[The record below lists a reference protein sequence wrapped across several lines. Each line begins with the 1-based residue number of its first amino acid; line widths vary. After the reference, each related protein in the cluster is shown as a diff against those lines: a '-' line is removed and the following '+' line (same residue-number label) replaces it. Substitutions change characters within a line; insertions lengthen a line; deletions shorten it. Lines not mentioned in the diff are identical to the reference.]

1 MDFTVSE
8 RPTSRQTTTGKN
20 KSQQRSYVILG
31 VPEAGD
37 DAIDLHAAALAA
49 LLATLS
55 SSIVVESETLVRTK
69 HNVEDVNVWDVDAS
83 GEPGGTMIWDGSAT
97 YERFD
102 YTPPE
107 VGESSYSFDT
117 TGGSQHVTQGLAHI
131 ADYPAGSTY
140 DYKGAINVQRNGDS
154 ISVEGVD
161 ITIPVFSWSETHY
174 IANDD
179 VDDAYKLALFAL
191 SGKTNDDTFRG
202 FAAGEVLFLGAS
214 DGQRGKENWE
224 ITFRFA
230 ASLNKTGLTIG
241 TITSIAKKGWEYL
254 WVTYVDVVSTDVVVK
269 QPAAVH
275 IEQVYDAGDF
285 DGLGI

>member
-102 YTPPE
+102 YTPPA

-117 TGGSQHVTQGLAHI
+117 TGGSQHVTQGLAHMPDSFHRI
-131 ADYPAGSTY
+131 CAPPAT
-140 DYKGAINVQRNGDS
+140 
-154 ISVEGVD
+154 
-161 ITIPVFSWSETHY
+161 P
-174 IANDD
+174 
-179 VDDAYKLALFAL
+179 L
-191 SGKTNDDTFRG
+191 SSF
-202 FAAGEVLFLGAS
+202 VAS
-214 DGQRGKENWE
+214 A
-224 ITFRFA
+224 FF
-230 ASLNKTGLTIG
+230 
-241 TITSIAKKGWEYL
+241 TSAKR
-254 WVTYVDVVSTDVVVK
+254 
-269 QPAAVH
+269 
-275 IEQVYDAGDF
+275 
-285 DGLGI
+285 